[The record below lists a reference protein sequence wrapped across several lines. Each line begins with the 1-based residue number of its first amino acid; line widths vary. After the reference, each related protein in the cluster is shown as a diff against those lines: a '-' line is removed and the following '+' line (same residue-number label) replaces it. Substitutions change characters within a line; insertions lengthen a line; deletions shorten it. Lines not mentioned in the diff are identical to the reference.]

1 MFAEHMA
8 RLQQPAEALR
18 AVERARRTLK
28 AEPNSQLDKELL
40 RLLKEN
46 KVAK

>member
-1 MFAEHMA
+1 MA

-40 RLLKEN
+40 RLLEEN